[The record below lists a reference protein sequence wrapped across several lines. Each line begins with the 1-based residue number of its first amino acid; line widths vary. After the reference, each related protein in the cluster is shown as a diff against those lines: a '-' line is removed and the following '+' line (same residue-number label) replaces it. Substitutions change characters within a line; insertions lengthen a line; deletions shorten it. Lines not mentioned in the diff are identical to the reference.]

1 MLSKIKKNLW
11 IILRTGVFI
20 LLILSLFDIRIHRV
34 NKKDDT
40 VFLVDRSLS
49 TAESK
54 ESIEKYINEQ
64 IQKKDKKSLTEVIS
78 FGENAMTDMPLTDK
92 KEKFAFNTLD
102 FQKSVQEIL

>member
-40 VFLVDRSLS
+40 VFW
-49 TAESK
+49 
-54 ESIEKYINEQ
+54 
-64 IQKKDKKSLTEVIS
+64 
-78 FGENAMTDMPLTDK
+78 LTDP
-92 KEKFAFNTLD
+92 
-102 FQKSVQEIL
+102 